1 MVGLVA
7 LALVLALSGAT
18 AVTGPAGA
26 QAAPAQAAPAQAGPA
41 GTGPTQTGAQA
52 EPAPAPFDPATFEP
66 TALDPEPVF
75 TRWGVEG
82 RAPNIADG
90 RYGWRG
96 PQPLVWDITTLGD
109 VVYVAGIFRGV
120 RHNTSFWPNDPLR
133 NQSFLAAFDR
143 VTGEFIPTFAPV
155 FDGPVYDIVPLPN
168 GTLLAG
174 GEFTRVNGTDRSGL
188 VALDPDTGG
197 TIGAFPTTLAAPG
210 SDLPAYVRE
219 LLVDGTDVYVAG
231 SFSRVLDGAD
241 NFVWNVVRLDAAT
254 GRLDRGWI
262 PRAAGAVW
270 DLDIDHSRGRVHLGG
285 YFTSVDAVPN
295 TLRVA
300 AVGLQDGRAF
310 AGLAQYPANSTG
322 NADVVG
328 MSYVNNAVWVFGGNH
343 LVGVLDPVTNQRIAY
358 WDSKSPVAPF
368 SSTGDLQVAETY
380 GRYTIAGHHQ
390 DGGGGIR
397 IFDNVAR
404 TRDDRWT
411 PNLLHGWYGIW
422 AIHLDRD
429 GCLWIGGDMSATTT
443 GHWLSGIAKF
453 CMSGAAPPPPPTETN
468 LAAGRPATQSSTSK
482 KLVAARAVDGKTDGT
497 LAGGS
502 VSLTNSQ
509 AQPWW
514 QVDLGESR
522 DVGKVEV
529 FARTDCCPERNKG
542 VWVLGSAGP
551 ITAAGLA
558 EAKATP
564 GVFSV
569 PIDTLASPSI
579 VTFNRSIRYL
589 RVQLE
594 ATTQLALAEVKAYPV
609 GTVTTVPPPTDLRAT
624 QSATGVILR
633 WDAPTTDPVAGY
645 VVHRDGVFKA
655 WVSNLTFY
663 QDLTAQP
670 GQTYRYQ
677 VRSRATDGRT
687 STPLE
692 TTVGSIDTEA
702 PTAPSAATGTAGVDG
717 VTLSW
722 SPSTDNRAV
731 RGYLVHRDYQFLAVV
746 TGATTYR
753 DTSAVA
759 GTKYRYQI
767 RAQDSSGNTSGPS
780 ATVVVIAGAT
790 DAEAPTVPT
799 GVSAVAGADRVT
811 LSWTA
816 SSDNRAVTGYLVH
829 RDYQFLAFVPTGTTY
844 TDTTAVA
851 GTRYRYEI
859 RAKDGA
865 GNTSGPSTA
874 LSVAV
879 GTPDVTAPTVPS
891 GLSAT
896 TTASSA
902 TLTWGGSEDAGG
914 VSGYL
919 IHRDWK
925 FVAWVPAGTTFTD
938 TGLSPATTYRY
949 QVRAKDAAG
958 NTGAPAPT
966 LSVTTPAA

>member
-1 MVGLVA
+1 MRTSSANRKRARGGRALAVALVA
-7 LALVLALSGAT
+7 LTLALSTLAPT
-18 AVTGPAGA
+18 TGPAAA
-26 QAAPAQAAPAQAGPA
+26 QAAPAPVA
-41 GTGPTQTGAQA
+41 T
-52 EPAPAPFDPATFEP
+52 APAPFDPAAFEP

-90 RYGWRG
+90 RYGWSG

-109 VVYVAGIFRGV
+109 VAYVAGIFRGV

-143 VTGEFIPTFAPV
+143 VTGEFLPTFAPV
-155 FDGPVYDIVPLPN
+155 FDGPVYDIVALPN

-174 GEFTRVNGTDRSGL
+174 GEFTRVNGTDRAGL

-197 TIGAFPTTLAAPG
+197 TVGTFPTTLAAPG
-210 SDLPAYVRE
+210 SDLPAFVRE
-219 LLVDGTDVYVAG
+219 LLVDGTNVYVAG

-241 NFVWNVVRLDAAT
+241 NFVWNVVRLDTVT
-254 GRLDRGWI
+254 GRLDRAWI
-262 PRAAGAVW
+262 PRVAGTVF

-285 YFTSVDAVPN
+285 YFTSVDALPN

-310 AGLAQYPANSTG
+310 GGLAQYPANSFG

-328 MSYVNNAVWVFGGNH
+328 ISYVNNAVWVVGGNH

-358 WDSKSPVAPF
+358 WDSRSVTPF
-368 SSTGDLQVAETY
+368 TGTGDLQVAETY

-453 CMSGAAPPPPPTETN
+453 CMSGAAPPPPQTETN
-468 LAAGRPATQSSTSK
+468 LAAGRPATQSSNWK

-502 VSLTNSQ
+502 VSVTESR

-514 QVDLGESR
+514 QVDLGEAR

-542 VWVLGSAGP
+542 VWVLGSASP
-551 ITAAGLA
+551 ITAARLA

-564 GVFSV
+564 GVFAVS
-569 PIDTLASPSI
+569 IDTLASPST

-609 GTVTTVPPPTDLRAT
+609 GTVTNVPPPTDVRAT
-624 QSATGVILR
+624 QGATSVILR
-633 WDAPTTDPVAGY
+633 WNAPTTDPVAGY

-655 WVSNLTFY
+655 WVGNLTFY
-663 QDLTAQP
+663 QDLTAVP
-670 GQTYRYQ
+670 GQAYRYA
-677 VRSRATDGRT
+677 VRSRVADGRT
-687 STPLE
+687 SAPVE
-692 TTVGSIDTEA
+692 TTVGAVDTEA
-702 PTAPSAATGTAGVDG
+702 PTVPSAATGTAGLDG

-731 RGYLVHRDYQFLAVV
+731 RSYLVHRDYQFLAVV
-746 TGATTYR
+746 TAATTYR
-753 DTSAVA
+753 DTTAVA
-759 GTKYRYQI
+759 GTRYRYEI

-780 ATVVVIAGAT
+780 APVVVTAGAT

-816 SSDNRAVTGYLVH
+816 SSDNRGVTGYLVH
-829 RDYQFLAFVPTGTTY
+829 RDYQFLAFVSTGTSY
-844 TDTTAVA
+844 TDTTAVD
-851 GTRYRYEI
+851 GTSYRYEI

-865 GNTSGPSTA
+865 GNTSGPSAA

-879 GTPDVTAPTVPS
+879 GNPDVIAPTVPS

-896 TTASSA
+896 TTATSA
-902 TLTWGGSEDAGG
+902 ALTWGGSDDAGG

-919 IHRDWK
+919 IHRDWT
-925 FVAWVPAGTTFTD
+925 FVAWVPAGRTFTD
-938 TGLSPATTYRY
+938 TGLSPATAYRY

-958 NTGAPAPT
+958 NTSAPT
-966 LSVTTPAA
+966 PTLTVTTPAA